1 MSKLDDAIRFA
12 TEAHSGQHR
21 KIKNLPYIVHPL
33 EALTICA
40 SLTNDE
46 DVMCAAVLHDVVE
59 DTTRTIEEIEDK
71 FGTKVAML
79 VGSETEDKRRDLPP
93 NLTWRIRKEETLERL
108 KTSNDI
114 GVKAMWMADKLSN
127 VRSFYSAYLVQGDS
141 FWNLFHQKD
150 KKEQAWFYKEI
161 YKALKPYF
169 ENTLAFKEYTQIL
182 IELFGKEIVDED

>member
-12 TEAHSGQHR
+12 TEAHSGQRR

-40 SLTNDE
+40 SLTDDE
-46 DVMCAAVLHDVVE
+46 DVLCAAVLHDVVE
-59 DTTRTIEEIEDK
+59 DTTRTIEEVEDK
-71 FGTKVAML
+71 FGPKVAML
-79 VGSETEDKRRDLPP
+79 VGSETENKRRDLPA
-93 NLTWRIRKEETLERL
+93 NLTWKIRKEETLERL
-108 KTSNDI
+108 RESNDR

-141 FWNLFHQKD
+141 FWNMFNQKD

-169 ENTLAFKEYTQIL
+169 DNTLAFQEYSQIL
-182 IELFGKEIVDED
+182 QVLFGKEILDED